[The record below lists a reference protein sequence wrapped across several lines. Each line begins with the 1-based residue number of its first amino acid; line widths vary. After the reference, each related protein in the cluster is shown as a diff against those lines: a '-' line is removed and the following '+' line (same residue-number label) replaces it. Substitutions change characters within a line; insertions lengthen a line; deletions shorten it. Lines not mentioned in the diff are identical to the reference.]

1 MRLGIIAEI
10 HANLPALEA
19 ALEALR
25 KEGIDQVLAVG
36 DLMGYGPH
44 PRQVIRKL
52 DREGIPCVPGAADLR
67 VAYHLPAKAREGI
80 AEATILWTRD
90 QLGQRELNFLRN
102 LRSRHRYDTPGGRL
116 MAFHGSPEDP
126 ERKIDLNESH
136 PADILKMLE
145 SIRSRYAVV
154 AGRHIP
160 FKRNVHKGVV
170 YDPGSVGLS
179 LGGEPGA
186 DVLILE
192 DDIKG
197 EVQER
202 FLKLP
207 YDYGQVTFDLAA
219 WELPDVLAEVVRQG
233 RFPRSNSI

>member
-36 DLMGYGPH
+36 DLVGYGPH

-67 VAYHLPAKAREGI
+67 AAYALPSPAREGI
-80 AEATILWTRD
+80 AETTILWTRE
-90 QLGQRELNFLRN
+90 QLGARELHFLRN
-102 LRSRHRYDTPGGRL
+102 LRSRHRYDAPGGRL

-126 ERKIDLNESH
+126 ENKVDLNEAH
-136 PADILKMLE
+136 PAEILKMLE

-154 AGRHIP
+154 AGKHIP
-160 FKRNVHKGVV
+160 FRRVVHKGVV
-170 YDPGSVGLS
+170 FDPGSVGLS

-192 DDIKG
+192 DDVHG
-197 EVQER
+197 EIHHR
-202 FLKLP
+202 FLKLS
-207 YDYGQVTFDLAA
+207 YDYGQITFDLAA
-219 WELPDVLAEVVRQG
+219 WELPEVLAEVVRQG
-233 RFPRSNSI
+233 RFPK

>member
-10 HANLPALEA
+10 HANLPALEV

-25 KEGIDQVLAVG
+25 KEGVEQVLAVG
-36 DLMGYGPH
+36 DLVGYGPH

-67 VAYHLPAKAREGI
+67 VAYALPSPPREGI
-80 AEATILWTRD
+80 AETTIIWTRE
-90 QLGQRELNFLRN
+90 QLGTREMQFLRN
-102 LRSRHRYDTPGGRL
+102 LRSRHRYETPGGRL

-126 ERKIDLNESH
+126 EHKIDLNEAH
-136 PADILKMLE
+136 PQEILKMLE
-145 SIRSRYAVV
+145 SIRARYAVV
-154 AGRHIP
+154 AGKHIP
-160 FKRNVHKGVV
+160 FRRAVHKGVV
-170 YDPGSVGLS
+170 FDPGSVGLS

-192 DDIKG
+192 DDVHG
-197 EVQER
+197 DVLHR

-219 WELPDVLAEVVRQG
+219 WELPEVLAEVVRQG
-233 RFPRSNSI
+233 RFPQ

>member
-25 KEGIDQVLAVG
+25 KEGVEQVLAVG
-36 DLMGYGPH
+36 DLVGYGPH
-44 PRQVIRKL
+44 PRQVIRRL

-67 VAYHLPAKAREGI
+67 VAYALPAPPREGI
-80 AEATILWTRD
+80 AETTIAWTRE
-90 QLGQRELNFLRN
+90 QLGQRELHFLRN

-126 ERKIDLNESH
+126 ENKIDLNEAH
-136 PADILKMLE
+136 PQEILRMLE

-154 AGRHIP
+154 AGKHIP
-160 FKRNVHKGVV
+160 FRRAVHMGVV
-170 YDPGSVGLS
+170 FDPGSVGLS

-192 DDIKG
+192 DDIHG
-197 EVQER
+197 EVLHR

-219 WELPDVLAEVVRQG
+219 WELPEVLAEVVRQG
-233 RFPRSNSI
+233 RFPQ

>member
-10 HANLPALEA
+10 HANLPALEV

-25 KEGIDQVLAVG
+25 KEGVSQIWAIG
-36 DLMGYGPH
+36 DIVGYGPH

-67 VAYHLPAKAREGI
+67 VAYALPAKAREGI

-90 QLGQRELNFLRN
+90 QLGTREMSFLRN
-102 LRSRHRYDTPGGRL
+102 LRSRHRLDLGGGRL

-126 ERKIDLNESH
+126 EAKIDLESH

-145 SIRSRYAVV
+145 GLRARYAVV

-160 FKRNVHKGVV
+160 FRRAVHKSVI

-192 DDIKG
+192 EDLKG
-197 EVQER
+197 ELQHH

-207 YDYGQVTFDLAA
+207 YDYGQVAFDLAA
-219 WELPDVLAEVVRQG
+219 WELPEVLAEVVRQG
-233 RFPRSNSI
+233 RFPQ

>member
-36 DLMGYGPH
+36 DLVGYGPH

-67 VAYHLPAKAREGI
+67 AAYALPSPAREGI
-80 AEATILWTRD
+80 AETTIVWTRE
-90 QLGQRELNFLRN
+90 QLGARELHFLRN
-102 LRSRHRYDTPGGRL
+102 LRSRHRYDAPGGRL

-126 ERKIDLNESH
+126 ENKVDLNEAH
-136 PADILKMLE
+136 PAEILKMLD

-154 AGRHIP
+154 AGKHIP
-160 FKRNVHKGVV
+160 FRRVVHKGVV
-170 YDPGSVGLS
+170 FDPGSVGLS

-192 DDIKG
+192 DDVHG
-197 EVQER
+197 EIHHR
-202 FLKLP
+202 FLKLS
-207 YDYGQVTFDLAA
+207 YDYGQITFDLAA
-219 WELPDVLAEVVRQG
+219 WELPEVLAEVVRQG
-233 RFPRSNSI
+233 RFPK

>member
-10 HANLPALEA
+10 HANLPALET

-25 KEGIDQVLAVG
+25 KEGIAQILAVG
-36 DLMGYGPH
+36 DLVGYGPH

-67 VAYHLPAKAREGI
+67 VAYALPSKAREGI

-90 QLGQRELNFLRN
+90 QLGSRELNFLRN
-102 LRSRHRYDTPGGRL
+102 LRSRHRIDTLGGRL

-126 ERKIDLNESH
+126 ETKLDLNEGH
-136 PADILKMLE
+136 PAEILKMLE
-145 SIRSRYAVV
+145 GIRSRYAVV

-160 FKRNVHKGVV
+160 FKRAIHKGIV

-192 DDIKG
+192 DDMHG
-197 EVQER
+197 EIHHR

-207 YDYGQVTFDLAA
+207 YDYGQVAFDLAA
-219 WELPDVLAEVVRQG
+219 WELPEVLAEVVRQG
-233 RFPRSNSI
+233 RFPQ

>member
-25 KEGIDQVLAVG
+25 KEGVEQVLAVG
-36 DLMGYGPH
+36 DIVGYGPH
-44 PRQVIRKL
+44 PRQVIRRL

-67 VAYHLPAKAREGI
+67 VAYALPAPPREGI
-80 AEATILWTRD
+80 AETTIAWTRE
-90 QLGQRELNFLRN
+90 QLGQRELHFLRN
-102 LRSRHRYDTPGGRL
+102 LRLRHRYDTPGGRL

-126 ERKIDLNESH
+126 EHKIDLNEAH
-136 PADILKMLE
+136 PQEILKMLE

-154 AGRHIP
+154 AGKHIP
-160 FKRNVHKGVV
+160 FRRVVHKGVV
-170 YDPGSVGLS
+170 FDPGSVGLS

-192 DDIKG
+192 DDIHG
-197 EVQER
+197 EVLHR

-219 WELPDVLAEVVRQG
+219 WELPEVLAEVVRQG
-233 RFPRSNSI
+233 RFPP

>member
-10 HANLPALEA
+10 HANLPALES

-25 KEGIDQVLAVG
+25 KEGVEQVMAIG
-36 DLMGYGPH
+36 DLVGYGPH
-44 PRQVIRKL
+44 PKQVIRKL
-52 DREGIPCVPGAADLR
+52 DKEGIPCVPGAADLR
-67 VAYHLPAKAREGI
+67 VAYALPSPAREGI
-80 AEATILWTRD
+80 AETTIVWTRE
-90 QLGQRELNFLRN
+90 QLGPREMNFLRN
-102 LRSRHRYDTPGGRL
+102 MRSRHRYETPNGRL

-126 ERKIDLNESH
+126 ERKLDLEAH
-136 PADILKMLE
+136 PAEILKMLE
-145 SIRSRYAVV
+145 TIRSRYAVI

-160 FKRNVHKGVV
+160 FKRAVHKGIL

-192 DDIKG
+192 DDVHG
-197 EVQER
+197 ELHHR

-219 WELPDVLAEVVRQG
+219 WELPEILAEVVRQG
-233 RFPRSNSI
+233 RFPQG

>member
-10 HANLPALEA
+10 HANLPALEV

-25 KEGIDQVLAVG
+25 KEGVSQIWAIG
-36 DLMGYGPH
+36 DIVGYGPH

-67 VAYHLPAKAREGI
+67 VAYALPAKAREGI

-90 QLGQRELNFLRN
+90 QLGTREMSFLRN
-102 LRSRHRYDTPGGRL
+102 LRSRHRLDLGGGRL

-126 ERKIDLNESH
+126 EAKIDLESH

-145 SIRSRYAVV
+145 GLRARYAVV

-160 FKRNVHKGVV
+160 FRRAVHKGVI

-192 DDIKG
+192 EDLKG
-197 EVQER
+197 ELQHH

-207 YDYGQVTFDLAA
+207 YDYGQVAFDLAA
-219 WELPDVLAEVVRQG
+219 WELPEVLAEVVRQG
-233 RFPRSNSI
+233 RFPQ

>member
-25 KEGIDQVLAVG
+25 KEGVEHVLAIG
-36 DLMGYGPH
+36 DLVGYGPH
-44 PRQVIRKL
+44 PRQVIHKL

-67 VAYHLPAKAREGI
+67 VAYALPAPPREGI
-80 AEATILWTRD
+80 AETTLQWTRA
-90 QLGQRELNFLRN
+90 QLGPREMKFLRN
-102 LRSRHRYDTPGGRL
+102 LRSRHRYETPSGRL
-116 MAFHGSPEDP
+116 MAFYGSPENP
-126 ERKIDLNESH
+126 EEKIDLNEAH
-136 PADILKMLE
+136 PAEILKMLE

-154 AGRHIP
+154 AGKHIP
-160 FKRNVHKGVV
+160 FRRAVLKGVV
-170 YDPGSVGLS
+170 FDPGSVGLS

-192 DDIKG
+192 DDLHG
-197 EVQER
+197 EVLHR

-207 YDYGQVTFDLAA
+207 YDYGQVAFDLAA
-219 WELPDVLAEVVRQG
+219 WELPEVLAEVVRQG
-233 RFPRSNSI
+233 RFPQ

>member
-36 DLMGYGPH
+36 DLVGYGPH

-67 VAYHLPAKAREGI
+67 AAYALPSPAREGI
-80 AEATILWTRD
+80 AETTILWTRE
-90 QLGQRELNFLRN
+90 QLGARELHFLRN
-102 LRSRHRYDTPGGRL
+102 LRSRHRYEAPGGRL

-126 ERKIDLNESH
+126 ENKVDLNEAH
-136 PADILKMLE
+136 PAEILKMLE
-145 SIRSRYAVV
+145 RIRSRYAVV
-154 AGRHIP
+154 AGKHIP
-160 FKRNVHKGVV
+160 FRRVVHKGVV
-170 YDPGSVGLS
+170 FDPGSVGLS

-192 DDIKG
+192 DDVHG
-197 EVQER
+197 EIHHR
-202 FLKLP
+202 FLKLS
-207 YDYGQVTFDLAA
+207 YDYGQITFDLAA
-219 WELPDVLAEVVRQG
+219 WELPEVLAEVVRQG
-233 RFPRSNSI
+233 RFPK

>member
-36 DLMGYGPH
+36 DLVGYGPH

-67 VAYHLPAKAREGI
+67 AAYALPSPAREGI
-80 AEATILWTRD
+80 AETTIVWTRE
-90 QLGQRELNFLRN
+90 QLGARELHFLRN
-102 LRSRHRYDTPGGRL
+102 LRSRHRYDAPGGRL

-126 ERKIDLNESH
+126 ENKVDLNEAH
-136 PADILKMLE
+136 PAEILKMLD

-154 AGRHIP
+154 AGKHIP
-160 FKRNVHKGVV
+160 FRRVVHKGVV
-170 YDPGSVGLS
+170 FDPGSVGLS

-192 DDIKG
+192 DDVHG
-197 EVQER
+197 EVHHR
-202 FLKLP
+202 FLKLS
-207 YDYGQVTFDLAA
+207 YDYGQITFDLAA
-219 WELPDVLAEVVRQG
+219 WELPEVLAEVVRQG
-233 RFPRSNSI
+233 RFPK

>member
-10 HANLPALEA
+10 HANLPALEV

-25 KEGIDQVLAVG
+25 KEGVSQIWAIG
-36 DLMGYGPH
+36 DIVGYGPH

-67 VAYHLPAKAREGI
+67 VAYALPAKAREGI

-90 QLGQRELNFLRN
+90 QLGTREMSFLRN
-102 LRSRHRYDTPGGRL
+102 LRSRHRLDLGGGRL

-126 ERKIDLNESH
+126 EAKIDLESH

-145 SIRSRYAVV
+145 SLRARYAVV

-160 FKRNVHKGVV
+160 FRRAVHKGVI

-192 DDIKG
+192 EDLKG
-197 EVQER
+197 ELQHH

-207 YDYGQVTFDLAA
+207 YDYGQVAFDLAA
-219 WELPDVLAEVVRQG
+219 WELPEVLAEVVRQG
-233 RFPRSNSI
+233 RFPR

>member
-25 KEGIDQVLAVG
+25 KEGIDQIWAIG
-36 DLMGYGPH
+36 DLVGYGPH

-67 VAYHLPAKAREGI
+67 VAYALPAKAREGI
-80 AEATILWTRD
+80 AEATILWTRA
-90 QLGQRELNFLRN
+90 QLGTREMSFLRN
-102 LRSRHRYDTPGGRL
+102 LRSRHRLDAPGGRL

-126 ERKIDLNESH
+126 EKKLDLEAH
-136 PADILKMLE
+136 PAEILKMLE
-145 SIRSRYAVV
+145 QVRARYAVI

-160 FKRNVHKGVV
+160 FRRAVHKGVI

-197 EVQER
+197 ELQHH

-207 YDYGQVTFDLAA
+207 YDYGQVAFDLAA
-219 WELPDVLAEVVRQG
+219 WELPEVLAEVVRQG
-233 RFPRSNSI
+233 RFPQ